1 MPVIELNEMVV
12 KNGFHLN
19 TGFLST
25 YELLHVLTDYGH
37 GDTAWKLML
46 QDTYPGWLYQL
57 KYDATTVW
65 ENWKGM
71 EAGREPK
78 DSMNHY
84 SFGTFAGWLMD
95 RVAGIRVEKG
105 KIRIQPYPDR
115 QIGYVKASY
124 DSPFGKIKSSW
135 EYEGENCRIKVEIP
149 ANAHAKILLPD
160 GSCHEA
166 DYGKYEYVI
175 MENKHE

>member
-1 MPVIELNEMVV
+1 
-12 KNGFHLN
+12 
-19 TGFLST
+19 
-25 YELLHVLTDYGH
+25 
-37 GDTAWKLML
+37 
-46 QDTYPGWLYQL
+46 
-57 KYDATTVW
+57 
-65 ENWKGM
+65 M

-135 EYEGENCRIKVEIP
+135 EYEGETCKIKVEIP
-149 ANAHAKILLPD
+149 ANAHAEILLPD

>member
-1 MPVIELNEMVV
+1 MVCEGKPDFDSIDALDLETFIRVLND
-12 KNGFHLN
+12 LI
-19 TGFLST
+19 
-25 YELLHVLTDYGH
+25 
-37 GDTAWKLML
+37 
-46 QDTYPGWLYQL
+46 
-57 KYDATTVW
+57 
-65 ENWKGM
+65 
-71 EAGREPK
+71 
-78 DSMNHY
+78 
-84 SFGTFAGWLMD
+84 
-95 RVAGIRVEKG
+95 AGIRVEKG

-149 ANAHAKILLPD
+149 ANAHAEILLPD

>member
-1 MPVIELNEMVV
+1 
-12 KNGFHLN
+12 
-19 TGFLST
+19 
-25 YELLHVLTDYGH
+25 
-37 GDTAWKLML
+37 
-46 QDTYPGWLYQL
+46 
-57 KYDATTVW
+57 
-65 ENWKGM
+65 
-71 EAGREPK
+71 
-78 DSMNHY
+78 MNHY

-124 DSPFGKIKSSW
+124 YSPFGKIKSSW